1 MQVWVI
7 VQVMIVFSGFVSTS
21 TVLASDQRLKNSE
34 RFQDLKSAKI
44 TQSKVY
50 THPVSGYTIVVP
62 PGTQLSERD
71 DENPQI
77 SILSRK
83 GYRVSIQ
90 SAPTRPEVSL
100 KDMTLILEA
109 KYLGKGKPWN
119 QKKKQIFKQ
128 ISGLLAIETS
138 YRGSNM
144 RSRVDII
151 RGSTTDHVFIFFAA
165 EREYKN
171 LEHEYVWILDNF
183 KPGPDD
189 FLKSQT
195 VLESNF
201 LVFEEP
207 GYGYS
212 IQYPKDWVHLMPS
225 GMTAMFSGAQ
235 GSAAYSAIVSVQ
247 NISPPQVETS
257 DDAARAALA
266 ELKLSLNRS
275 VQSLK
280 VRYEK
285 PWDYIRERFSLNGWE
300 LAVSYTHAGQ
310 DFFKKIIIIPR
321 PFSKLAH
328 IWSYTA
334 PAKIFDTYSKTAN
347 KMLSSWTI
355 ITEN

>member
-1 MQVWVI
+1 MQVWI
-7 VQVMIVFSGFVSTS
+7 IMQVMLIFTGLVFAS
-21 TVLASDQRLKNSE
+21 TVLASDQKLKNLK
-34 RFQDLKSAKI
+34 RFQALKTEKI

-50 THPVSGYTIVVP
+50 THPVSGYKIVVP

-71 DENPQI
+71 NENPQI
-77 SILSRK
+77 SIQSRK

-100 KDMTLILEA
+100 KDMALILEA
-109 KYLGKGKPWN
+109 KYLGKGKPWKQKEN
-119 QKKKQIFKQ
+119 QIIKQ

-151 RGSTTDHVFIFFAA
+151 RGSKTDHVFIFFAA
-165 EREYKN
+165 EREYQN

-189 FLKSQT
+189 FLKPKA

-201 LVFEEP
+201 VVFEEP

-225 GMTAMFSGAQ
+225 EMTAMFSGAR
-235 GSAAYSAIVSVQ
+235 GNAAYSAIVSVQ

-266 ELKLSLNRS
+266 ELKLALKKS
-275 VQSLK
+275 VQGLK

-300 LAVSYTHAGQ
+300 LEVSYTHAGQ

-321 PFSKLAH
+321 PLSKLAH

-334 PAKIFDTYSKTAN
+334 PAKIFDIYSDTAN
-347 KMLSSWTI
+347 KMLLSWTI
-355 ITEN
+355 LTEN